1 MDFKEFSTG
10 PDDCNRRLDKVIRI
24 VYPDFNLSEIYK
36 FIRKGLI
43 KVNNKKTTAEY
54 HIQPGDKINIAAFLF
69 QDDNKIPTNDDSVP
83 DKKTLIPPIPTPE
96 IIFKN
101 EHILIIDKPYNV
113 NVHGDDKS
121 LDKFICQY
129 YQQNFENKNSLSFT
143 PGPLHRLD
151 KKTTGLLAFSLSL
164 KGAQWFTENIRTHVI
179 TKKYYGL
186 VEGIISSNEK
196 WTDQIDDKTA
206 ITNVRPL
213 QSGKYKKMPVTFVEF
228 NIETGRKH
236 QIRIHSSKHN
246 HPLLGD
252 TLYGGK
258 QISECQDYF
267 LQAFELTFP
276 NDNPI
281 GLPEKISISVS
292 KNFSQVLNICDINK
306 TGL

>member
-36 FIRKGLI
+36 LIRKGLI

-54 HIQPGDKINIAAFLF
+54 HIQSGDKINIAAFLY
-69 QDDNKIPTNDDSVP
+69 QDDNKIPSTDDSVP
-83 DKKTLIPPIPTPE
+83 DKKTVIPPIPTPE

-101 EHILIIDKPYNV
+101 ENILIIDKPYNV
-113 NVHGDDKS
+113 NIHGDDKS

-186 VEGIISSNEK
+186 VEGIVSLNEK
-196 WTDQIDDKTA
+196 WTDHIDDKTA
-206 ITNVRPL
+206 ITNIRPL
-213 QSGKYKKMPVTFVEF
+213 QSGKYKNIPVTFVEF

-258 QISECQDYF
+258 QIFESQDYF

-281 GLPEKISISVS
+281 GLPEKIKIPVS
-292 KNFSQVLNICDINK
+292 KNFSKVLNICDINK